1 VREIRRWSKAD
12 LEYALAELIIDLATR
27 AGKQY
32 DADRESPPRIDDA
45 FHRAIWRV
53 YLQTRNERI
62 ARAMGEQLTRHS
74 T

>member
-1 VREIRRWSKAD
+1 MEA
-12 LEYALAELIIDLATR
+12 ALAELMIDLAKK
-27 AGKQY
+27 AGAQY

-62 ARAMGEQLTRHS
+62 GRAMGAQLARHGQ
-74 T
+74 